1 MVNNNNI
8 TYLLPDPNRDNDRR
22 MHAEITQ
29 QLQRDFEDVL
39 VE

>member
-1 MVNNNNI
+1 MVNNNEFKHF
-8 TYLLPDPNRDNDRR
+8 LSGPNQENDRR
-22 MHAEITQ
+22 ASTKITR